1 MTSAFL
7 SLLLAMSAIG
17 QDVAVETDYWTVE
30 HYVNPE
36 GQILEIGGI
45 DFLPD
50 GRMVAST
57 RRGQVWIIENPLD
70 EDITR
75 ARFHLAAEGLNEGLG
90 LKVVDE
96 DVYIVQRG
104 ELSRLRDLDGDSVF
118 ETIDTITQ
126 DWGLTGNY
134 HEFAFGLPRDDEGNF
149 YVSLNVGFWNPDWWH
164 GKSRSPWR
172 GWVLRIAPDG
182 TVTPVA
188 SGVRSPCG
196 LGIDVEGRLLV
207 TDNQGDWM
215 AACPILHVRD
225 GDFFGHPASLRWT
238 DGFETSDELSST
250 QPPGVERTPPA
261 LWIPYAW
268 SRSTGNLEPDTTG
281 GAFGPFE
288 DQLFVAE
295 LTNGMIIR
303 AQLEEVEGVTQGACM
318 KFMQRIGSACRV
330 VFAPDGSLIAGFT
343 NRGWGGFPPGH
354 GLARIRYTGVEPMEI
369 DRIGIQPD
377 GFDITFT
384 QPVEAEDIGTGSVQ
398 MTAYDYNY
406 WWDYGSPEQN
416 VRDVPVTRTSISPDR
431 RTLSITAPIEA
442 GSCVRI
448 QLKGIQGPGGLPL
461 LHDEVSYTINRVPG
475 GGDPGI
481 QVAREVELPASRDDR
496 EEGWLRL
503 NWGDAFEQWESSGW
517 VIGEAELDAD
527 DRTRFT
533 TRPGNA
539 AIVNTGDAPSDFVTR
554 GVYDTF
560 QLQMKFMLPEQGRSG
575 VRLPG
580 GAMIELKDNS
590 HLPGY
595 PATCG
600 ALVLGDGERVE
611 PATNAYQGS
620 GLWHEL
626 TATIEGATLGENGE
640 VLEPGRAIQV
650 AIDGTVIHGDVEL
663 RAPTGTGKGPVAIAG
678 DLGLV
683 GFADVRIKPQYSFD
697 VTRWTSIMPGTNL
710 EGWHVL
716 PSQDAPNWS
725 FSDSLLRG
733 RTGGAFLTDDDGYRD
748 LDLLARVRVNDG
760 GRAVMLL
767 RAPLDDPMKGY
778 PTTINSTEWEYPRS
792 GSVGTAHIRTDLL
805 APNQFMDVLVTCRTT
820 SRGVELRGYLNG
832 VLVSESI
839 DTDNQRESGAI
850 GFVILDPDTR
860 LDIEGVWIRPANVD

>member
-1 MTSAFL
+1 MNALILT
-7 SLLLAMSAIG
+7 LLVMMFAPG
-17 QDVAVETDYWTVE
+17 QDVAVESDYWNVE

-57 RRGQVWIIENPLD
+57 RRGQVWIIEDPLED
-70 EDITR
+70 DITR
-75 ARFHLAAEGLNEGLG
+75 ARFHLAAEGLHEGLG
-90 LKVVDE
+90 LKVVGNDI
-96 DVYIVQRG
+96 YIVQRG
-104 ELSRLRDLDGDSVF
+104 ELSRLRDLDGDSSF

-126 DWGLTGNY
+126 DWGMTGNY
-134 HEFAFGLPRDDEGNF
+134 HEFAFGLPRDEEGNF

-196 LGIDVEGRLLV
+196 LGIDTEGRLLV

-225 GDFFGHPASLRWT
+225 GDFFGHPASLRWQEEF
-238 DGFETSDELSST
+238 DSADELSST
-250 QPPGVERTPPA
+250 RPPGVERTPPA
-261 LWIPYAW
+261 IWIPYAW

-288 DQLFVAE
+288 NQLFVAE
-295 LTNGMIIR
+295 LTNGMILR

-318 KFMQRIGSACRV
+318 KFLQRIGSACRV

-343 NRGWGGFPPGH
+343 NRGWGGYPPGH
-354 GLARIRYTGVEPMEI
+354 GLARIRYTGIEPMDI
-369 DRIGIQPD
+369 DRINIQPD
-377 GFDITFT
+377 GFDIEFT
-384 QPVEAEDIGTGSVQ
+384 QPVDQQEFTTDSVQ

-406 WWDYGSPEQN
+406 WWDYGSPEQH
-416 VRDVPVTRTSISPDR
+416 VRPVPVTSTSLSSDH
-431 RTLSITAPIEA
+431 RTLHIEAPIEV

-448 QLKGIQGPGGLPL
+448 RLTGVQGPGNLPL
-461 LHDEVSYTINRVPG
+461 LHDEVSYTINRIPG
-475 GGDPGI
+475 GTDPGVH
-481 QVAREVELPASRDDR
+481 VAREVDPPASRDDR

-503 NWGDAFEQWESSGW
+503 TWGDAFEQWHSSGW
-517 VIGEAELDAD
+517 TIGEAELEVD

-539 AIVNTGDAPSDFVTR
+539 AIVNMDDEPSDFVSR
-554 GVYDTF
+554 GTYDSF
-560 QLQMKFMLPEQGRSG
+560 DLRMKFMLPEEGLSG
-575 VRLPG
+575 IRLPS

-600 ALVLGDGERVE
+600 AIILEDGERIE

-626 TATIEGATLGENGE
+626 TATIEGSRLDDNET
-640 VLEPGRAIQV
+640 VVSPGRV
-650 AIDGTVIHGDVEL
+650 VVMAIDGTVLHKDIGL
-663 RAPTGTGKGPVAIAG
+663 RDKPLSTGSPVSIAG
-678 DLGLV
+678 NLGLV
-683 GFADVRIKPQYSFD
+683 GFADVRIKPHYVFD
-697 VTRWTSIMPGTNL
+697 EAGWTSIMPGADL
-710 EGWHVL
+710 QGWHVL
-716 PSQDAPNWS
+716 PDKDTSNWS
-725 FSDSLLRG
+725 VSDAVLRG
-733 RTGGAFLTDDDGYRD
+733 RTGGAFLTDEDGYEDFD
-748 LDLLARVRVNDG
+748 LVARVRINEG

-767 RAPLDDPMKGY
+767 RAPLEDPMKGY
-778 PTTINSTEWEYPRS
+778 PTAINSTEWEYPRS
-792 GSVGTAHIRTDLL
+792 GSVGQSHIKADLL
-805 APNQFMDVLVTCRTT
+805 APNQFMDILVTCRTT
-820 SRGVELRGYLNG
+820 SRGVELHGYLNG
-832 VLVSESI
+832 VRVSESI
-839 DTDNQRESGAI
+839 DTGDGLPRGAI
-850 GFVILDPDTR
+850 GFVVLDPDTR
-860 LDIEGVWIRPANVD
+860 LDVEDVWIRRVDSD

>member
-1 MTSAFL
+1 MNALILT
-7 SLLLAMSAIG
+7 LLVTMFASG
-17 QDVAVETDYWTVE
+17 QDVAVESDYWTVE

-57 RRGQVWIIENPLD
+57 RRGQVWIIENPLED
-70 EDITR
+70 DITR
-75 ARFHLAAEGLNEGLG
+75 ARFHLAAEGLHEGLG
-90 LKVVDE
+90 LKVVD
-96 DVYIVQRG
+96 DDIYIVQRG
-104 ELSRLRDLDGDSVF
+104 ELSRLRDLDGDSIF

-126 DWGLTGNY
+126 DWGVTGNY
-134 HEFAFGLPRDDEGNF
+134 HEFAFGLPRDNEGNF

-196 LGIDVEGRLLV
+196 LGIDAEGRLLV

-215 AACPILHVRD
+215 AACPILHVKD

-238 DGFETSDELSST
+238 DDFNTTEELSST

-268 SRSTGNLEPDTTG
+268 SRSTGNLEPDTTR

-288 DQLFVAE
+288 NQLFVAE

-354 GLARIRYTGVEPMEI
+354 GLARIRYKGVVPMDI
-369 DRIGIQPD
+369 DRISIQPD
-377 GFDITFT
+377 GFDIEFT
-384 QPVEAEDIGTGSVQ
+384 QPVVAQVIETDSVQ

-406 WWDYGSPEQN
+406 WWDYGSPEQH
-416 VRDVPVTRTSISPDR
+416 VRPVPVTSTSLSSDGY
-431 RTLSITAPIEA
+431 TLSIKAPIEA

-448 QLKGIQGPGGLPL
+448 QLKDVQGPGGLPL

-481 QVAREVELPASRDDR
+481 QVAREVDPPASRDDR

-503 NWGDAFEQWESSGW
+503 NWGDAFEQWQSSGW
-517 VIGEAELDAD
+517 VIGEAELDPN

-539 AIVNTGDAPSDFVTR
+539 AIVNTGDEPSDFKSR
-554 GVYDTF
+554 GIYDSF
-560 QLQMKFMLPEQGRSG
+560 ELQMKFMLPEKGRSG
-575 VRLPG
+575 IRLPG

-600 ALVLGDGERVE
+600 AFILGDGERIE

-626 TATIEGATLGENGE
+626 TATIEGATLDEDGTVINSS
-640 VLEPGRAIQV
+640 RAVQV
-650 AIDGTVIHGDVEL
+650 AIDGTVIHKDLEL
-663 RAPTGTGKGPVAIAG
+663 RSRPSSSKAPVSIAG

-683 GFADVRIKPQYSFD
+683 GFADVRIKPSSTFD
-697 VTRWTSIMPGTNL
+697 ETGWTSIMPNADM
-710 EGWHVL
+710 EEWHVL
-716 PSQDAPNWS
+716 PADNASNWPV
-725 FSDSLLRG
+725 SDGVLRG
-733 RTGGAFLTDDDGYRD
+733 RSGGAFLTDESGYEDVD
-748 LDLLARVRVNDG
+748 LMARVRINEG

-792 GSVGTAHIRTDLL
+792 GSVGQAHIKTDLL

-820 SRGVELRGYLNG
+820 SRGVELHGYLNG
-832 VLVSESI
+832 VQVSESI
-839 DTDNQRESGAI
+839 DTEGKLPPGAI

-860 LDIEGVWIRPANVD
+860 LDVEGVWIRRPDSD